1 VRLKECRRNRFRET
15 ERKKEKGKMQ
25 RRGKK
30 RRSTASTLLLNTYN
44 HSQKN
49 AQRPAGVA
57 VLDSPLLYPSI
68 PPEFT
73 FIAGVLVHK
82 VFHG

>member
-1 VRLKECRRNRFRET
+1 MRLRECRGNRFRET
-15 ERKKEKGKMQ
+15 EKRRKENAKGE
-25 RRGKK
+25 
-30 RRSTASTLLLNTYN
+30 RRSTALTLLLNTYN
-44 HSQKN
+44 HNQKN
-49 AQRPAGVA
+49 SQRLAGVA

-82 VFHG
+82 VFQC